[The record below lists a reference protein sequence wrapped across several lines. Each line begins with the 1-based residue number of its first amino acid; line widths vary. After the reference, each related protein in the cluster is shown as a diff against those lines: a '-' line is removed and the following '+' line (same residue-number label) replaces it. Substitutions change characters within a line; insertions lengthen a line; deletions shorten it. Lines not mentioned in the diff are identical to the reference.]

1 MITSPLRS
9 SSQSPSRRPPLR
21 SVLVGWLVAAM
32 VAVPALAAAHPP
44 CAANPPCCVETVNP
58 HGKTIPP
65 AGLTT
70 KPGTNPNSGQNDDG
84 FYLVGTTDGKGGA
97 CGSGTSAVRL
107 IDDGSLI
114 DFGTFDSGTN
124 VKYTQ
129 APGGTPDEKK
139 IGSDNGQ
146 AGAVEVHLTGTGD
159 LLVCSVEDRTCVTCL
174 VPPPPR

>member
-1 MITSPLRS
+1 MMITSPRRS
-9 SSQSPSRRPPLR
+9 ASSSPSRRPPLR
-21 SVLVGWLVAAM
+21 SVLVGWLVATM
-32 VAVPALAAAHPP
+32 VVVPALAAAH
-44 CAANPPCCVETVNP
+44 PPCCVETVNP
-58 HGKTIPP
+58 HGKNIPP

-70 KPGTNPNSGQNDDG
+70 APGTNPHSGQNDDG
-84 FYLVGTTDGKGGA
+84 FYLVGTTDGQGGA

-107 IDDGSLI
+107 IDTGSLV

-139 IGSDNGQ
+139 IGSDKGK

-159 LLVCSVEDRTCVTCL
+159 LLVCSVEDRTCLTCL